1 MTAEAVA
8 ARTAVQELSPTADAL
23 RRELDVRWPADG
35 DRMQEVARYGLL
47 APGKLLRPLLLVTA
61 AEATGGSRDK
71 VVPAALAVEYL
82 HVASLIHDD
91 VIDGD
96 DLRRG
101 QDSVHARYGIPDAI
115 ATGDGLLF
123 RAFSAFAECAALGV
137 PESAVLA
144 AVQVLAQAG
153 EDLCRG
159 QVQESLLAA
168 AGPQG
173 CGLDAYREMASL
185 KTGAL
190 LRGACRAGALLSGGS
205 PEETDAVTAFADHVG
220 LAFQMYDDLLPY
232 LSDSSVTGK
241 PGTSDAGNQRPTFPV
256 LLAYRTGGPAARRR
270 LELALGGGSSPEA
283 AFAELHEVLVA
294 TGALDLAQA
303 QSRDEAEQAK
313 ARLGALPPSE
323 AADVLAA
330 VADLTVRRVA

>member
-8 ARTAVQELSPTADAL
+8 ARTAVRELSPTADAL
-23 RRELDVRWPADG
+23 RRELDHRWPADG
-35 DRMQEVARYGLL
+35 DRMREIARYGLL

-61 AEATGGSRDK
+61 AEATGGSRDQ

-101 QDSVHARYGIPDAI
+101 QDSVHARFGIPDAI

-123 RAFSAFAECAALGV
+123 MVFSAVAECAALGV

-144 AVQVLAQAG
+144 AVRVLAQAG

-159 QVQESLLAA
+159 QVQETLMAA
-168 AGPQG
+168 AGPRDS
-173 CGLDAYREMASL
+173 GLDAYREMAAL

-190 LRGACRAGALLSGGS
+190 LRGACRAGALLSGGTAA
-205 PEETDAVTAFADHVG
+205 ETDAVTAFAEHVG

-232 LSDSSVTGK
+232 LADASVTGK
-241 PGTSDAGNQRPTFPV
+241 PGTSDAANLRPTFPV
-256 LLAYRTGGPAARRR
+256 LLAHRTGSPADRRR
-270 LELALGGGSSPEA
+270 LEQALSGGLSPEA
-283 AFAELHEVLVA
+283 TFAALHEVFAA
-294 TGALDLAQA
+294 TGALELAQRQA
-303 QSRDEAEQAK
+303 RDEAEQAK
-313 ARLGALPPSE
+313 ARLAALPPTE
-323 AADVLAA
+323 AAGVLAA
-330 VADLTVRRVA
+330 VADLTVRRDR